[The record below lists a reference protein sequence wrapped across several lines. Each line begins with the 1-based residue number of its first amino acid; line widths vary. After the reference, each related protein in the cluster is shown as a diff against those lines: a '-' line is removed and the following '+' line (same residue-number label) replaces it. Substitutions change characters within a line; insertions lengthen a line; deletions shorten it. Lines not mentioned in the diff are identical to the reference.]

1 VAVLRAD
8 RLIISSLRTH
18 GNSFDMESYSCKNR
32 LMNEGTGVE
41 VSEEEVERVRD
52 IFRALA
58 VTIKTFTIYPRDN
71 PIYQKFAAELF
82 EKFNSFFESD
92 DELSVGVEQYSL
104 LYKGSRVYHS
114 EERNENIA
122 LLLFADG
129 IRQLDFHKGIA
140 SEEITDFID
149 ILRLASRSETKDDD
163 DIVTLLWEKNIK
175 NMGYSAVEDT
185 VDDSLAV
192 EEGFLL
198 GGIDQKGAEASG
210 TGSVSYPVPGR
221 TPVAVALETEPL
233 TESELNG
240 IKNEFSGI
248 EENSLLSSAV
258 GIFFELL
265 EERKE
270 TEVFAE
276 IIQNIGKIADIRIK
290 NKDIKGTIEILT
302 GLRKV
307 YDICDTPEQKHLIA
321 AVIDNA
327 GTPDKLK
334 ALFSGSEPADIRQ
347 YLVLLGI
354 NSVSN
359 MIQMLGE
366 LQEMKQ
372 RKVLCEILAEFGRQE
387 TGALSQAL
395 TDDRWYL
402 VRNIAMILG
411 MTREPGAVK
420 HLEKVLGHPNVKV
433 RREVVKALENI
444 SSEDTKNLFRVA
456 LNDKDSVIRIRAL
469 KALRKA
475 GDPALFRTLRGSATI
490 EELKKRSFEEKK
502 EMLETLAVIGG
513 RDAFPVLAQLFRK
526 RGFLEKDEIT
536 EIRAC
541 AAYGLGLINTP
552 EAIALIEKEA
562 GSRKDILREACVRAL
577 MESQKSGNV

>member
-1 VAVLRAD
+1 
-8 RLIISSLRTH
+8 
-18 GNSFDMESYSCKNR
+18 
-32 LMNEGTGVE
+32 MNEDPGVE

-52 IFRALA
+52 IFRALT

-82 EKFNSFFESD
+82 EKFNLFFESD

-104 LYKGSRVYHS
+104 LYKGNSVYHS
-114 EERNENIA
+114 EGKNDNVA

-129 IRQLDFHKGIA
+129 IRQLDFHKGIT

-149 ILRLASRSETKDDD
+149 ILRVASRSETRDDD

-192 EEGFLL
+192 EESLLL
-198 GGIDQKGAEASG
+198 GGIDQKDMEVSTIASA
-210 TGSVSYPVPGR
+210 PCPAAAK
-221 TPVAVALETEPL
+221 PPLAVALETEPL
-233 TESELNG
+233 TESELDG

-258 GIFFELL
+258 GVFFELL
-265 EERKE
+265 TDRKE
-270 TEVFAE
+270 TEVFPE
-276 IIQNIGKIADIRIK
+276 IIRNIGKIADIRMK
-290 NKDIKGTIEILT
+290 NNDIKGAIEILA
-302 GLRKV
+302 GLRKIAGI
-307 YDICDTPEQKHLIA
+307 YDAPEQRDLIV

-327 GTPDKLK
+327 GTADKLRI
-334 ALFSGSEPADIRQ
+334 LFSSSEPGDIRQ
-347 YLVLLGI
+347 YLVLLGT
-354 NSVSN
+354 NSMPN
-359 MIQMLGE
+359 MIQLLGE
-366 LQEMKQ
+366 LQEMKK

-387 TGALSQAL
+387 SGILSQAL
-395 TDDRWYL
+395 MDDRWYL
-402 VRNIAMILG
+402 VRNIVMILG
-411 MTREPGAVK
+411 MTKEPGAVK
-420 HLEKVLGHPNVKV
+420 HLEKALGHPNVKV

-456 LNDKDSVIRIRAL
+456 LSDEDSVIRIRAL
-469 KALRKA
+469 KALKKSR
-475 GDPALFRTLRGSATI
+475 DPALFRTLKESASI
-490 EELKKRSFEEKK
+490 EELKKRSFEEKR
-502 EMLETLAVIGG
+502 EMLETLAVLGG
-513 RDAFPVLAQLFRK
+513 RDAFPILSELFKR

-552 EAIALIEKEA
+552 EAIALIEKET

-577 MESQKSGNV
+577 KESKKSGNV

>member
-1 VAVLRAD
+1 
-8 RLIISSLRTH
+8 
-18 GNSFDMESYSCKNR
+18 
-32 LMNEGTGVE
+32 MNEEPEIE

-52 IFRALA
+52 IFRALT
-58 VTIKTFTIYPRDN
+58 VTIKTVAIYPRDN

-82 EKFNSFFESD
+82 EKFNSFFESG
-92 DELSVGVEQYSL
+92 DELSVDVEQYSL
-104 LYKGSRVYHS
+104 LYKGNRVYHS

-129 IRQLDFHKGIA
+129 IRQLDLHKGIT

-192 EEGFLL
+192 EESLLL
-198 GGIDQKGAEASG
+198 GAIDQKGVEVS
-210 TGSVSYPVPGR
+210 TIGSASYPASATTSVP
-221 TPVAVALETEPL
+221 VALETEPL
-233 TESELNG
+233 TENELKW

-258 GIFFELL
+258 GVFFELL
-265 EERKE
+265 RGRKE
-270 TEVFAE
+270 TEVFPE
-276 IIQNIGKIADIRIK
+276 IIQNIGKIADIRMK
-290 NKDIKGTIEILT
+290 NKDIKGAIEILT
-302 GLRKV
+302 DLRKISDI
-307 YDICDTPEQKHLIA
+307 YDAPEQRDLIA

-327 GTPDKLK
+327 GTPDKLRT
-334 ALFSGSEPADIRQ
+334 LFSHSEPGDIKQ
-347 YLVLLGI
+347 YLVLLGT
-354 NSVSN
+354 NSMPN
-359 MIQMLGE
+359 MIHLLGE

-372 RKVLCEILAEFGRQE
+372 RKMLCEILAEFGRQE
-387 TGALSQAL
+387 SGILSQAL
-395 TDDRWYL
+395 MDDRWYL

-411 MTREPGAVK
+411 MTKEPGAVK
-420 HLEKVLGHPNVKV
+420 DLEKVLGHPNVKV

-456 LNDKDSVIRIRAL
+456 LSDEDSVIRIRAL
-469 KALRKA
+469 KALKKFK
-475 GDPALFRTLRGSATI
+475 DPALFRTLKESASI
-490 EELKKRSFEEKK
+490 EELKKRSFEEKR
-502 EMLETLAVIGG
+502 EMLETLAVLGG
-513 RDAFPVLAQLFRK
+513 RDAFPILSELFKK

-552 EAIALIEKEA
+552 EAIALIEKET
-562 GSRKDILREACVRAL
+562 GSKKDILREACIIAL
-577 MESQKSGNV
+577 KESKKSGNV